1 MAVWFEDS
9 MNLDPSP
16 ERAIAEDDTLSVL
29 QKVLLITDGTVTQL
43 LEIYTGEKISVQ
55 KLEHVLVTGAPSSL
69 GVPATEPVL
78 SRRILLR
85 GTSRPYMYAHS
96 WLVPSRMPRD
106 MQQAIVQTNTPI
118 GQLWKAA
125 RLETFREI
133 IDFRREQNSGI
144 AALFGVDG
152 TLLSR
157 TYLISAGGVPMGLI
171 VEKFPA
177 TYFGLDSPRRQG

>member
-1 MAVWFEDS
+1 MVEWYEES
-9 MNLDPSP
+9 MSTDPTP

-29 QKVLLITDGTVTQL
+29 QKVLLMTDGTVTQL

-55 KLEHVLVTGAPSSL
+55 KLEHVLVTGAPPSL
-69 GVPATEPVL
+69 GVSATEPVL

-85 GTSRPYMYAHS
+85 GASRPYMYAHS
-96 WLVPSRMPRD
+96 WLVPSRMPRE
-106 MQQAIVQTNTPI
+106 MQEAIVQTNTPI

-133 IDFRREQNSGI
+133 IDFRREHDSEV
-144 AALFGVDG
+144 AALFGIDS

-157 TYLISAGGVPMGLI
+157 TYLISAGGAPMGLI
-171 VEKFPA
+171 AEKFPA
-177 TYFGLDSPRRQG
+177 TYFTGPR